1 MNKISKKIV
10 ALVTMAA
17 FVLTLVPMAAF
28 AAGENTDP
36 SASDF
41 TLDVS
46 AAGQIKVTLDLNQTG
61 GSSDA
66 TEFTDTL
73 VKVVVDG
80 LPDTATVQGSGS
92 VMTTASQ
99 ENVDTL
105 ANEGVK
111 PAADTTFTFDKVST
125 GTHNVSVYVKKDA
138 SSEFVQIK
146 LDGQPE
152 AAPAPAQVVN
162 NADAEQSSFSVV
174 KNDVAQSEA
183 TASVGDGLT
192 AQFSILDGYQVPVS
206 DTNRGLDNVKIWAV
220 REGQTQPTTA
230 LTVTGV
236 NGVNVTDN
244 GNDGLYEVTNKVV
257 DANKVKVSF
266 KNSGTYTLYAG
277 VLTGTDVK
285 DAVVLG
291 GGTKI
296 TVDAQSVEVANVA
309 VNLGSDF
316 KKADGSTVEANA
328 IKDGDTLKL
337 ETQGSDILLNGI
349 YPAKLI
355 VTATQT
361 NGNPAGNVNYTL
373 RSSSSN
379 LVLKKTDVT
388 TDAYGKFDIDFTIAK
403 ADTYRIYVD
412 GADVS
417 FVIEINAENSA
428 INGITTTASNAQTM
442 LAGTDKN
449 FKDNVTAGN
458 YLLDEAVQFE
468 ITDKSGNVVK
478 DNALADEPAASVS
491 SGNKHDSYLT
501 VTAPEGSTLTAD
513 DLVLAWSSTK
523 EAYTLKYTGSYNEAK
538 KDLVPG
544 KYDVTVGLKSGE
556 TAKASFT
563 LANYGTTKDMTMT
576 MTYGGVEVNDEVV
589 LKDSTNAPKTDLV
602 AEAKLVDENGIKI
615 KAGNSIQYGFVGQ
628 AVDQDATKEKQ
639 NDTAVLKEANESL
652 LGTVVK
658 VIAYNTE
665 TGKMIT
671 SELTVVDGYNEYSL
685 AFEGDKGPINENNEV
700 TVKVVDKDGN
710 LAKTV
715 DGTLFATVDSQS
727 NADAKVYVDPKTNIT
742 DGKGTL
748 TINSDK
754 ETTVKVA
761 VMVKDNTD
769 SDNSGAIYVGSL
781 DYTIGGEDVNADT
794 SVVMTIGS
802 TDYVV
807 NNNIVDGDAAPY
819 VDSNWR
825 TMVPI
830 RALAETFGAE
840 VDYDNDARTVTIV
853 DGDTTIVMTIDSTT
867 YTINGEE
874 QTMDTAAVIG
884 SGDRTYV
891 PVRFVAEALGYTVT
905 PLQDA
910 NNLTASVVFQK

>member
-296 TVDAQSVEVANVA
+296 TVDAQSVEVASVA
-309 VNLGSDF
+309 VDLGSDF
-316 KKADGSTVEANA
+316 NKATDNKANENA

-337 ETQGSDILLNGI
+337 TAKDSLLLNGI
-349 YPAKLI
+349 DPAKLT
-355 VTATQT
+355 VTATQA

-478 DNALADEPAASVS
+478 NNALTGEPAATA
-491 SGNKHDSYLT
+491 GGDHDSYLT
-501 VTAPEGSTLTAD
+501 VTAPEDSTLTSD
-513 DLVLAWSSTK
+513 DLVLAWSEAK
-523 EAYTLKYTGSYNEAK
+523 EAYTLKYTGSYNDAK

-544 KYDVTVGLKSGE
+544 KYEVKVALKSGE

-576 MTYGGVEVNDEVV
+576 MTYGGVEVTDEVV
-589 LKDSTNAPKTDLV
+589 LKDASKADTTNLV

-615 KAGNSIQYGFVGQ
+615 KAGDSIQYGFVGQ
-628 AVDQDATKEKQ
+628 AVNQTATTNAQ
-639 NDTAVLKEANESL
+639 NDTAVLKAEDESL

-715 DGTLFATVDSQS
+715 NGTLFATVDSQS
-727 NADAKVYVDPKTNIT
+727 NEDAKVYVEPKTNIT

-769 SDNSGAIYVGSL
+769 SDKSGAIYVGSL

-794 SVVMTIGS
+794 SVVMTMGS

>member
-17 FVLTLVPMAAF
+17 FVLTLVPAAAF
-28 AAGENTDP
+28 AVTNTDP
-36 SASDF
+36 ASSDYTVSTDAAGNLKVTLNLQQASSGGNASDF
-41 TLDVS
+41 ENNT
-46 AAGQIKVTLDLNQTG
+46 
-61 GSSDA
+61 
-66 TEFTDTL
+66 
-73 VKVVVDG
+73 VKV
-80 LPDTATVQGSGS
+80 S
-92 VMTTASQ
+92 VS
-99 ENVDTL
+99 NL
-105 ANEGVK
+105 
-111 PAADTTFTFDKVST
+111 ADTTTVTGASSVSELADNGVTPSAYNATFTFANVPTGNHVVTVELTADNTDDPVDWTTLATTSSGGAVDATNTKAPVVTVS
-125 GTHNVSVYVKKDA
+125 ND
-138 SSEFVQIK
+138 
-146 LDGQPE
+146 
-152 AAPAPAQVVN
+152 
-162 NADAEQSSFSVV
+162 ADAEQSSFSVV
-174 KNDVAQSEA
+174 KNGVAQSEA

-192 AQFSILDGYQVPVS
+192 AQFTILDGYQVPVS
-206 DTNRGLDNVKIWAV
+206 NATYGLKNVKIWAV
-220 REGQTQPTTA
+220 REGQTQPTSA

-236 NGVNVTDN
+236 DGVTVTGAN
-244 GNDGLYEVTNKVV
+244 NLYSIKSNSNKAL
-257 DANKVKVSF
+257 DKDQVKVSF
-266 KNSGTYTLYAG
+266 KNDGTYTLYAG

-309 VNLGSDF
+309 VTLGNDF
-316 KKADGSTVEANA
+316 KKADGSTVEPTA

-355 VTATQT
+355 VTATQA

-428 INGITTTASNAQTM
+428 INDITTIASNAQTM

-478 DNALADEPAASVS
+478 NNVLTDEPAASVS
-491 SGNKHDSYLT
+491 AGNKHDSYLT
-501 VTAPEGSTLTAD
+501 VTAPEDSTLTAD
-513 DLVLAWSSTK
+513 DLVLAWSPTK

-576 MTYGGVEVNDEVV
+576 MTYDNVEVTNEVV
-589 LKDSTNAPKTDLV
+589 LKDTGADAAELV
-602 AEAKLVDENGIKI
+602 ATAKLVDENGIKI
-615 KAGNSIQYGFVGQ
+615 KAGNNIQYGFIGQ
-628 AVDQDATKEKQ
+628 AVDQDKTKNKQ

-685 AFEGDKGPINENNEV
+685 AFEGDNGPINENNEV

-794 SVVMTIGS
+794 SVVMTMGS

-807 NNNIVDGDAAPY
+807 NNNIVTGDAAPY

-830 RALAETFGAE
+830 RALAESFGAE
-840 VDYDNDARTVTIV
+840 VDFKDNVVTIV
-853 DGDTTIVMTIDSTT
+853 DGDTTIAMTIGETT
-867 YTINGEE
+867 YTVNGEE
-874 QTMDTAAVIG
+874 ATMDTAAVIG
-884 SGDRTYV
+884 AGDRTYV